1 MAPQDSFI
9 DDEEDTCPLCIEE
22 FDLSDRNFRPCPCGY
37 QICQFCFNNLKNNL
51 NGLCPACRRP
61 YDEKDIKWKVVTH
74 EEEAEFRANI
84 QKNQKKRASE
94 QRQKEVQK
102 REAEKESRKNLQGV
116 RVVQK
121 NLVYVTGL
129 TPTVR
134 EDELLKTLRKPEFFG
149 QYGNIQKISISN
161 RKSADGQPQSLG
173 IYVTFEKKED
183 AARCIQA
190 VHGSQNGDR
199 VLKAQLGTTKYCS
212 AWLRHEQCGNRQ
224 CMFLHELGDEE
235 DSYSRQDLSS
245 LNSVHT
251 QRPLA
256 NAASSSRSASRQQ
269 VSHLPAAVSQPMAR
283 TASKEGSDAGDGPAL
298 PPSANWARTTQQRSR
313 RGSHATSGA
322 ASSPA
327 ISTSLPVTSESTQ
340 EAVENTTTT
349 EPPPSTSRKAEKQPA
364 ADTPTKPESTSSK
377 TASTATPAATS
388 VSPSASDSED
398 EVPDFGELFKVL
410 ASCRPEAFLPPKS
423 KDDSYPPLF
432 DVNGGAKRRAMRE
445 EEENR
450 LGDHEEQVDNLEAS
464 EGEPES
470 GSLALGGE
478 PEDRDQGRDNGR
490 YDQRRNPTQPPIQ
503 RTNASD
509 LFGPSLSGY
518 SQNPTAIGSIGGR
531 TITPQ
536 QQQQLFVRPQ
546 GSFAD
551 QMPPGIS
558 PQSSLFQ
565 GQGHSRQQSRFSF
578 ANENSASS
586 INVKSTGDP
595 RYMAQQSSMM
605 PSTYRSQPGNQLYSS
620 IPGPPPGLKSAGST
634 PVNGGMFGQGHSF
647 GGSAFGAGSKDN
659 SSELL
664 QSIIRGRGTGSTQS
678 HEATKR
684 EYFPFSNQYPPST
697 SSTPAPAPAPGL
709 LASLQGSQPGAFQDF
724 GPKQKKKGKKH
735 RHANT
740 SSSGGSG
747 LVDLAD
753 PSILQA
759 RMQHQQQGTGTGV
772 GQGLYGGQ
780 TQGGYNPSMV
790 YGGGVYGG
798 RW

>member
-37 QICQFCFNNLKNNL
+37 QICQFCYNNLKNNL

-84 QKNQKKRASE
+84 QKNQKKRATE

-161 RKSADGQPQSLG
+161 RKTADGQPQSLG

-199 VLKAQLGTTKYCS
+199 ILKAQLGTTKYCS

-251 QRPLA
+251 QRPLS
-256 NAASSSRSASRQQ
+256 NNASSSRSASRQQ
-269 VSHLPAAVSQPMAR
+269 APSHPPAAGSQPMVR
-283 TASKEGSDAGDGPAL
+283 TSSKEGSDAGDGPAL

-327 ISTSLPVTSESTQ
+327 ISTSLPVTSESAQ
-340 EAVENTTTT
+340 ETNESAVVT
-349 EPPPSTSRKAEKQPA
+349 EPPPSTSASRKAEKQPA
-364 ADTPTKPESTSSK
+364 TEAPAKTTPTTAAVTAKSTSEDDIPDFSIILKHLSEYPES
-377 TASTATPAATS
+377 
-388 VSPSASDSED
+388 
-398 EVPDFGELFKVL
+398 
-410 ASCRPEAFLPPKS
+410 AFAPI
-423 KDDSYPPLF
+423 KDAGDDYPPLF
-432 DVNGGAKRRAMRE
+432 DVNGGKRRRAMRD

-450 LGDHEEQVDNLEAS
+450 LGDHEEQVDNLEPS

-478 PEDRDQGRDNGR
+478 PEDRDQGRNSGR
-490 YDQRRNPTQPPIQ
+490 FDQRRNPAQPPIQ
-503 RTNASD
+503 RTNTND
-509 LFGPSLSGY
+509 LFGPTLSGY
-518 SQNPTAIGSIGGR
+518 GSTASAVGSGGGR

-536 QQQQLFVRPQ
+536 LFVRPQ
-546 GSFAD
+546 NSFAD
-551 QMPPGIS
+551 QMPPGIL
-558 PQSSLFQ
+558 PQSSSLFQ

-578 ANENSASS
+578 ANENNSSS

-605 PSTYRSQPGNQLYSS
+605 PSTYRSQPGNQLYPSS

-634 PVNGGMFGQGHSF
+634 PVNGGMFSQGNSF
-647 GGSAFGAGSKDN
+647 GGSVFGVGSKDT

-664 QSIIRGRGTGSTQS
+664 QSIIRGRGAGSTQA
-678 HEATKR
+678 HEAAKR
-684 EYFPFSNQYPPST
+684 EYFPFSNQYPSSS

-709 LASLQGSQPGAFQDF
+709 LASLHGSQPGAFQDF

-759 RMQHQQQGTGTGV
+759 RMQHQQQGTSTGV

-780 TQGGYNPSMV
+780 NQGGYNPSMV
-790 YGGGVYGG
+790 YGSGVYS

>member
-51 NGLCPACRRP
+51 SGLCPACRRP

-84 QKNQKKRASE
+84 QKNQKKRATE

-102 REAEKESRKNLQGV
+102 REAEKENRKNLQGV

-161 RKSADGQPQSLG
+161 RKSSDGQPQSLG

-251 QRPLA
+251 QRPLS
-256 NAASSSRSASRQQ
+256 NAASSSRSTSRHQA
-269 VSHLPAAVSQPMAR
+269 PAPAPPAGAQPMVR
-283 TASKEGSDAGDGPAL
+283 TSSKEGSDAGDGPIL
-298 PPSANWARTTQQRSR
+298 PASANWARTTQQRSR

-322 ASSPA
+322 TSSPA
-327 ISTSLPVTSESTQ
+327 ISTSLPVTAESAQESE
-340 EAVENTTTT
+340 EATTTAPA
-349 EPPPSTSRKAEKQPA
+349 EAPAPTSRKAEK
-364 ADTPTKPESTSSK
+364 
-377 TASTATPAATS
+377 STATDSAAPAATS
-388 VSPSASDSED
+388 STKTVSSTKQDVLDFSAIMKMLSSCSAS
-398 EVPDFGELFKVL
+398 
-410 ASCRPEAFLPPKS
+410 AFVPPKHAS
-423 KDDSYPPLF
+423 DSYPPLF
-432 DVNGGAKRRAMRE
+432 DINGGERRRVIRDE
-445 EEENR
+445 DENR
-450 LGDHEEQVDNLEAS
+450 LEEQEEPVDNLEPS

-478 PEDRDQGRDNGR
+478 PEDRDQVHESVR
-490 YDQRRNPTQPPIQ
+490 YDQRRNPAQPPIQ
-503 RTNASD
+503 RTGTND
-509 LFGPSLSGY
+509 LFGTSLSGY
-518 SQNPTAIGSIGGR
+518 GQTSPSAGSISNR
-531 TITPQ
+531 TMAL
-536 QQQQLFVRPQ
+536 QQQLFVRPQ
-546 GSFAD
+546 SSFAD

-558 PQSSLFQ
+558 SQPSSLFQ
-565 GQGHSRQQSRFSF
+565 GQGHTRQQSRFSF
-578 ANENSASS
+578 ANENSSS
-586 INVKSTGDP
+586 SVNVKSAADP

-605 PSTYRSQPGNQLYSS
+605 PSAYRSQPGSQLYPSS
-620 IPGPPPGLKSAGST
+620 MPGPPPGLKSTGT
-634 PVNGGMFGQGHSF
+634 PPIGGGMFGQGHSF
-647 GGSAFGAGSKDN
+647 GGSAFGAASKDN

-664 QSIIRGRGTGSTQS
+664 QSLIRGRGAGGSQAHDTG
-678 HEATKR
+678 KR
-684 EYFPFSNQYPPST
+684 ELFSSFHNQYPSST
-697 SSTPAPAPAPGL
+697 SSPAPAPAPGL
-709 LASLQGSQPGAFQDF
+709 LASLYGTQPGAFQDF

-759 RMQHQQQGTGTGV
+759 RMQHQQGNNAGV
-772 GQGLYGGQ
+772 GQGMYGGQ
-780 TQGGYNPSMV
+780 TQGGYNPNMM
-790 YGGGVYGG
+790 YGSGGYG

>member
-22 FDLSDRNFRPCPCGY
+22 FDLADRNFRPCPCGY
-37 QICQFCFNNLKNNL
+37 QICQFCYNNLKNNL

-61 YDEKDIKWKVVTH
+61 YDEKDIKWKVVTR

-84 QKNQKKRASE
+84 QKNQKKRATE

-129 TPTVR
+129 IPTVR
-134 EDELLKTLRKPEFFG
+134 EDELLKTLRQKEFFG

-161 RKSADGQPQSLG
+161 RKSADGHPQSIG

-199 VLKAQLGTTKYCS
+199 TLKAQLGTTKYCS

-256 NAASSSRSASRQQ
+256 SSSRSASRQQ
-269 VSHLPAAVSQPMAR
+269 SQPHTSTATSQSQPMVR
-283 TASKEGSDAGDGPAL
+283 TSSKEGSDAGDGPAL
-298 PPSANWARTTQQRSR
+298 PASANWARTTQQRSR

-327 ISTSLPVTSESTQ
+327 ISTSLPVTTESVQ
-340 EAVENTTTT
+340 EPIETAAPT
-349 EPPPSTSRKAEKQPA
+349 EASAPAGRKAEKQPVV
-364 ADTPTKPESTSSK
+364 DTPAKVAVPSTKPTSGVMHDTLDFGSVMKLISDLPESAFASSK
-377 TASTATPAATS
+377 NKD
-388 VSPSASDSED
+388 V
-398 EVPDFGELFKVL
+398 
-410 ASCRPEAFLPPKS
+410 
-423 KDDSYPPLF
+423 DDSFPPLF
-432 DVNGGAKRRAMRE
+432 DVNGWRRRRAMRDE
-445 EEENR
+445 DENR
-450 LGDHEEQVDNLEAS
+450 LGEPEEQVDNLEPS

-478 PEDRDQGRDNGR
+478 PEDRDQSRDSAR
-490 YDQRRNPTQPPIQ
+490 YDQRRNLAQPPIQ
-503 RTNASD
+503 RTSAND
-509 LFGPSLSGY
+509 MFGPSLSGY
-518 SQNPTAIGSIGGR
+518 AQGSSAVGSIGGR
-531 TITPQ
+531 TVTPQ
-536 QQQQLFVRPQ
+536 QQLFMRPQ

-558 PQSSLFQ
+558 SQSSSLFQ

-578 ANENSASS
+578 ANENNSSS
-586 INVKSTGDP
+586 INVKTTGDP

-605 PSTYRSQPGNQLYSS
+605 PSGFRSQPGNQLYSSS
-620 IPGPPPGLKSAGST
+620 IPGPPPGLKSTGTT

-647 GGSAFGAGSKDN
+647 GGSVFGAVSKDN
-659 SSELL
+659 PSELL
-664 QSIIRGRGTGSTQS
+664 QSIIRGRGAGSTQAHDAS
-678 HEATKR
+678 KR
-684 EYFPFSNQYPPST
+684 EYFSFNNQYPPST

-709 LASLQGSQPGAFQDF
+709 LASLHGTQPGAFQDF

-759 RMQHQQQGTGTGV
+759 RMQHQQQQGSTGV

-780 TQGGYNPSMV
+780 NQGGFNPSMV
-790 YGGGVYGG
+790 YGTGVYSRGG
-798 RW
+798 W

>member
-37 QICQFCFNNLKNNL
+37 QICQFCYNNLKNNL

-94 QRQKEVQK
+94 QRQREVQK

-173 IYVTFEKKED
+173 IYVTFERKDD

-190 VHGSQNGDR
+190 VNGSQNGDR
-199 VLKAQLGTTKYCS
+199 ILKAQLGTTKYCS

-251 QRPLA
+251 QRPLS

-269 VSHLPAAVSQPMAR
+269 GPSHLPPATSQSMVR
-283 TASKEGSDAGDGPAL
+283 SSSKEGSDTGDGPAL

-327 ISTSLPVTSESTQ
+327 VSNSLPATSESAQ
-340 EAVENTTTT
+340 ETNEATAPT
-349 EPPPSTSRKAEKQPA
+349 EPSTSNNKKSEKQPVATSAKAGPSSSKAPGLENNIPDFSIILKHLSEYPESAFAPLKDA
-364 ADTPTKPESTSSK
+364 AD
-377 TASTATPAATS
+377 
-388 VSPSASDSED
+388 D
-398 EVPDFGELFKVL
+398 
-410 ASCRPEAFLPPKS
+410 
-423 KDDSYPPLF
+423 YPPLF
-432 DVNGGAKRRAMRE
+432 DVNGGKRRRAMRDE
-445 EEENR
+445 EEHR
-450 LGDHEEQVDNLEAS
+450 LGDQEEQVDNVEPS

-478 PEDRDQGRDNGR
+478 PEDREQGRNGAR

-503 RTNASD
+503 RANAND
-509 LFGPSLSGY
+509 LFGPSLSAY
-518 SQNPTAIGSIGGR
+518 TQNSTAIGSIGGR
-531 TITPQ
+531 TMTP
-536 QQQQLFVRPQ
+536 QQQLFVRPQ
-546 GSFAD
+546 NSFAD

-558 PQSSLFQ
+558 PQSSSLFQ

-578 ANENSASS
+578 ANENNSS
-586 INVKSTGDP
+586 SVNVKSTGDP

-605 PSTYRSQPGNQLYSS
+605 PSAYRSQPGSQLYAST
-620 IPGPPPGLKSAGST
+620 IPGPPPGLKSTGTT
-634 PVNGGMFGQGHSF
+634 PVNGGMFGQGSSF
-647 GGSAFGAGSKDN
+647 GGSAFGLGSKDT

-664 QSIIRGRGTGSTQS
+664 QSIIRGRGAGSTQA
-678 HEATKR
+678 HEAAKR
-684 EYFPFSNQYPPST
+684 EYIPFSSQYPSST

-709 LASLQGSQPGAFQDF
+709 LATLHGSQPGAFQDF

-759 RMQHQQQGTGTGV
+759 RMQHQQQGTSTGV

-790 YGGGVYGG
+790 YGGGVYG